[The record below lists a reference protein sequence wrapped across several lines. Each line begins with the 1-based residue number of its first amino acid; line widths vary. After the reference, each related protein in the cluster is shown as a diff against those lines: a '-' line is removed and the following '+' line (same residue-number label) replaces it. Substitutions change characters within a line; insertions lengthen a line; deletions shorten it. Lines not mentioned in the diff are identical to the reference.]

1 MNIQYFYFSMAHRIL
16 LSLFFSMLGTFMP
29 EFIYPSLDVKQS
41 KNRRDTLR
49 WDRGLDCAAIASHR
63 LAGRDLL
70 TYLLYQRYMLVS

>member
-1 MNIQYFYFSMAHRIL
+1 
-16 LSLFFSMLGTFMP
+16 MLGTFMP

-70 TYLLYQRYMLVS
+70 TYLLLTNATCWYLDLLWASRIVVTILEY